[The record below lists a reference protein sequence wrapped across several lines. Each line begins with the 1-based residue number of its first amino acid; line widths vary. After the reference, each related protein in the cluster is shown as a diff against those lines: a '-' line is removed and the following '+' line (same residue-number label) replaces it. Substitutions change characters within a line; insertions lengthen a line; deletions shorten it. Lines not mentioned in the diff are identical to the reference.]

1 MTLRT
6 ITVYTKDE
14 CVQCD
19 RTKAWLNKKGETF
32 TEVDL
37 LANPE
42 TLAKFKEDGLGS
54 APIVT
59 ITTQDPD
66 VQFIW
71 AGFIPDNLT
80 KHAHSTKAA

>member
-1 MTLRT
+1 MTTRT
-6 ITVYTKDE
+6 ITLYTKDE

-42 TLAKFKEDGLGS
+42 ALAKFKEEGITS

-59 ITTQDPD
+59 ITTTDPD
-66 VQFIW
+66 VQFVW
-71 AGFIPDNLT
+71 GGFIPDNLN